1 MKRVTGSK
9 DGEGWLADDINHGR
23 LDCFYGLLAVLGSI
37 NFVVYLVCAA
47 CWYRPTKT
55 ESADLHEMGIS
66 TSSTSTAANG
76 SSIEENC

>member
-47 CWYRPTKT
+47 WYRPTKT
-55 ESADLHEMGIS
+55 KSADLQMGIN
-66 TSSTSTAANG
+66 TSTTTVNG
-76 SSIEENC
+76 SSIEEKC